1 MIRINNLHKIYG
13 SGSEKM
19 EVLKGLSFELE
30 EGKIMCVLG
39 PSGSG
44 KSTLLNICGGIE
56 SIDEGR
62 VEVFGQDLGS
72 MQKKELELYRRNDLG
87 FVFQF
92 YNLLS
97 HLNVYENIEV
107 GKYLAQDPLEI
118 DRLIDDL
125 DLREHI
131 DKYPNEISGGQAQR
145 TSIGRAMVKRPKL
158 LICDEPTGAL
168 DYESAREVLIL
179 IEKLNQLYGSTVIIA
194 THNIQIAKMCDLIL
208 SIHNG
213 SIKSLVENK
222 EKIPAREVCW

>member
-1 MIRINNLHKIYG
+1 MIRISNLHKLYG

-19 EVLKGLSFELE
+19 EVLRGLSFELE

-125 DLREHI
+125 DLREYI

>member
-1 MIRINNLHKIYG
+1 MIRINNLHKLYG

-19 EVLKGLSFELE
+19 EVLRGLSFELE

>member
-1 MIRINNLHKIYG
+1 MIRINNLHKLYG

-19 EVLKGLSFELE
+19 EVLRGVSFELE

-107 GKYLAQDPLEI
+107 GKYLAHDPLEI

>member
-1 MIRINNLHKIYG
+1 MIRINNLHKLYG

-19 EVLKGLSFELE
+19 EVLRGVSFELE

>member
-62 VEVFGQDLGS
+62 VEVFGQDLGT

-222 EKIPAREVCW
+222 EKIPAMEVSW

>member
-1 MIRINNLHKIYG
+1 MIRINNLHKLYG

-19 EVLKGLSFELE
+19 EVLRGLSFELE
-30 EGKIMCVLG
+30 KGKIMCVLG

-213 SIKSLVENK
+213 NIKSLVENK

>member
-1 MIRINNLHKIYG
+1 MIRINNLHKLYG
-13 SGSEKM
+13 SGSVKM
-19 EVLKGLSFELE
+19 EVLRGVSFELE

>member
-1 MIRINNLHKIYG
+1 MIRINNLHKFYG

-19 EVLKGLSFELE
+19 EVLKGLSFELK

-97 HLNVYENIEV
+97 HLNVCENIEV